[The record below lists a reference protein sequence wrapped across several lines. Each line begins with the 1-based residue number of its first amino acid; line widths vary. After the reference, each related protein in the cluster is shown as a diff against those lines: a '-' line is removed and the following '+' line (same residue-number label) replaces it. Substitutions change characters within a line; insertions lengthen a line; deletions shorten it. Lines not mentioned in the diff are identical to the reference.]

1 LRGIFLVLTLV
12 KKKATPHP
20 HAEGTEI
27 GLGVLL
33 LYQH

>member
-1 LRGIFLVLTLV
+1 LV

-33 LYQH
+33 YTNIKLTII

>member
-1 LRGIFLVLTLV
+1 LV